1 MLLKEFFQ
9 NANWIAIGVAAL
21 SYFVLG
27 AVWFSALFQK
37 AWMAGHNLQAP
48 TDEMKLQMK
57 KHMPVMMVQT
67 LVMNIVMAI
76 VVAMLVMAMG
86 SVRCVAGIKL
96 GLALSAVGCVPLV
109 MSHMYTMKSI
119 KLWMVD
125 AAYHTVGITL
135 MSIIISVWHK

>member
-67 LVMNIVMAI
+67 LVMN
-76 VVAMLVMAMG
+76 
-86 SVRCVAGIKL
+86 
-96 GLALSAVGCVPLV
+96 
-109 MSHMYTMKSI
+109 
-119 KLWMVD
+119 
-125 AAYHTVGITL
+125 
-135 MSIIISVWHK
+135 